1 MVVALC
7 RHGADTRFLEQHGCA
22 LVEGDVRD
30 ESKSLAEGMAGCSH
44 VVHSAALV
52 YAEGAWPKVRAVNV
66 DGTRNV
72 LSAAVASGAIHATH
86 ISSVAVYGTDRAGT
100 HESYS
105 ADSDLPP
112 GDLYA
117 RSKREAEAVSRGI
130 EEKRGLPITIVRPS
144 AVYGE
149 RDRLLIPALLG
160 VLRRRWVPRLGPAHN
175 TLPVVYA
182 GNAASAIVLAVEASR
197 GHEAFDL
204 GLDYPLTQ
212 RELLEGLATGAG
224 LRPRFIDVPAGLVR
238 GTAWLLSRMGVTIP
252 GAKHVPLNRVVRLAL
267 GDNPYPSTRVR
278 EELGWNPPYQHSE
291 ALVRSA
297 EGA

>member
-1 MVVALC
+1 VVALC
-7 RHGADTRFLEQHGCA
+7 RRGSDTRFLEQHGCA

-30 ESKSLAEGMAGCSH
+30 ESKSLAQGMAGCSH

-52 YAEGAWPKVRAVNV
+52 YADSAWSKVRAVNV
-66 DGTRNV
+66 EGTRNV
-72 LSAAVASGAIHATH
+72 LSAAVTSGAVHATH
-86 ISSVAVYGTDRAGT
+86 ISSVAVYGIDLGVTDG
-100 HESYS
+100 SDS
-105 ADSDLPP
+105 ADSYLPP

-130 EEKRGLPITIVRPS
+130 EEKRGLPITVVRPS

-182 GNAASAIVLAVEASR
+182 GNVASAIVLAVEASL
-197 GHEAFDL
+197 GHETFDL
-204 GLDYPLTQ
+204 GLDHPLTQ
-212 RELLEGLATGAG
+212 RALLEGLAAGAG

-252 GAKHVPLNRVVRLAL
+252 GAKTVPLNRVVRLAL
-267 GDNPYPSTRVR
+267 GDNPYPSKRVR
-278 EELGWNPPYQHSE
+278 EELGWDPPYAHSE
-291 ALVRSA
+291 ALLRSA
-297 EGA
+297 QGA